1 MELKVLFVSPEV
13 VPFAKSGGLADVAGS
28 LPPALKRLGVD
39 VRIVMPFYRS
49 VKEGDFKSNVTK
61 EKLATPIGKQMINAR
76 VRETRTLEDVPVYFL
91 ESEELFDRPNL
102 YGSYVGDYYDNLERF
117 TLLSRGALE
126 LALDLNFI
134 PDIVHCHDWQTGII
148 PALLKGP
155 YISKTEFAHTST
167 VFTIH
172 NMGYQG
178 NFPKEKLTATGLPV
192 ADFFHPEGLEYWGN
206 ISLLKSGIVY
216 GDVITTVSPTYAQEI
231 QTPDYG
237 MGMEGVLQKRNDVL
251 FGILNGIDYNVWNPE
266 KDKHIIMSYNNK
278 KKSGK
283 KKCKEALIREM
294 KLETAIK
301 GKPLLGIISRLD
313 SQKGF
318 DILLSI
324 IDKIIAM
331 DTGLVLLGSGDPVM
345 EKALKE
351 AVNKFKG
358 KIGIGTGFN
367 DPLAHRIMAGADL
380 FLIPSRYEPCGLT
393 QMYAL
398 KYGTVPIVRAT
409 GGLNDTINDFDGEKG
424 NGFKFHGYEP
434 SSLLKTIEKAVTLF
448 HSKATWKKLMSNGMK
463 EDFSWDRSA
472 RRYLEL
478 YESMKRQK

>member
-39 VRIVMPFYRS
+39 IRIVMPFYRS
-49 VKEGDFKSNVTK
+49 VKEGDFKSNVVK
-61 EKLATPIGKQMINAR
+61 EKLAIPIGKQMINAR
-76 VRETRTLEDVPVYFL
+76 ARETRNFEDVPVYFL

-102 YGSYVGDYYDNLERF
+102 YGSYMGDYYDNLERF

-126 LALDLNFI
+126 LSLYLNFI

-155 YISKTEFAHTST
+155 YSKATKFDHTST
-167 VFTIH
+167 IFTIH

-231 QTPDYG
+231 QTPEYG
-237 MGMEGVLQKRNDVL
+237 VGMEGVLQKRKEVIK
-251 FGILNGIDYNVWNPE
+251 GIINGVDYSIWNPE
-266 KDKHIIMSYNNK
+266 TDPHIEINYAILNMA
-278 KKSGK
+278 GK
-283 KKCKEALIREM
+283 KKCKEALIKEM
-294 KLETAIK
+294 KLK
-301 GKPLLGIISRLD
+301 KLYKNKPLIGIISRLD
-313 SQKGF
+313 LQKGF
-318 DILLSI
+318 DLLLSSLDRI
-324 IDKIIAM
+324 MEMDIA
-331 DTGLVLLGSGDPVM
+331 LILLGSGDPEM
-345 EKALKE
+345 EKAFSK
-351 AVNKFKG
+351 AAYKYKG
-358 KIGIGTGFN
+358 KIGLETGFN
-367 DPLAHRIMAGADL
+367 NPLAHRIMAGADL

-434 SSLLKTIEKAVTLF
+434 SSLLKAIEKAVTLF
-448 HSKATWKKLMSNGMK
+448 QDKTKWKKLMSNGMK
-463 EDFSWDRSA
+463 EDFSWERSA

-478 YESMKRQK
+478 YESMKRKK